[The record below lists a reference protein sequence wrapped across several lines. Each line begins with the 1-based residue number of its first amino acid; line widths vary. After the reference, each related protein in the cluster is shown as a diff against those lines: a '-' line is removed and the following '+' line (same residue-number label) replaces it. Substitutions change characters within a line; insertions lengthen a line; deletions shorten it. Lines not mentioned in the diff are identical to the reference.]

1 MNHSGAGSRPRGG
14 MGWPQQWTVLADL
27 AAVLVFV
34 AIGLSAHGHKESAA
48 NLAQV
53 SAPFLVVALVG
64 HALARLR
71 GVTPTSAAS
80 GVVVV
85 AATVAF
91 GQVLRVIFGQGTAI
105 SFIAVSLA
113 FNAFVMIGW
122 RLAWA
127 AMRHGALI
135 SRGS

>member
-53 SAPFLVVALVG
+53 SAPFLV
-64 HALARLR
+64 
-71 GVTPTSAAS
+71 
-80 GVVVV
+80 
-85 AATVAF
+85 
-91 GQVLRVIFGQGTAI
+91 
-105 SFIAVSLA
+105 
-113 FNAFVMIGW
+113 
-122 RLAWA
+122 
-127 AMRHGALI
+127 GALPRRRNAARRPSQHPFGKALII
-135 SRGS
+135 SVSVTSSPDGSHQLDASA